1 MILGYQLNTLNWG
14 IRKEKGGTMKARLLY
29 LAYSL
34 VVVGAMVASSVAAI
48 RWG

>member
-1 MILGYQLNTLNWG
+1 
-14 IRKEKGGTMKARLLY
+14 MKARLLY

-34 VVVGAMVASSVAAI
+34 AVIGALVASSLAGG

>member
-1 MILGYQLNTLNWG
+1 
-14 IRKEKGGTMKARLLY
+14 MKARLLL

-34 VVVGAMVASSVAAI
+34 AIVGALVASAVAPY

>member
-1 MILGYQLNTLNWG
+1 
-14 IRKEKGGTMKARLLY
+14 MKARLVY

-34 VVVGAMVASSVAAI
+34 MVIGALVVSSVAAY

>member
-1 MILGYQLNTLNWG
+1 LSTLNRG
-14 IRKEKGGTMKARLLY
+14 ICKRKGGTMKARLLY

-34 VVVGAMVASSVAAI
+34 AVVGALVASSVAGF

>member
-1 MILGYQLNTLNWG
+1 
-14 IRKEKGGTMKARLLY
+14 MKARLLY

-34 VVVGAMVASSVAAI
+34 VVIGALVVAAAAPV

>member
-1 MILGYQLNTLNWG
+1 
-14 IRKEKGGTMKARLLY
+14 MKARLLY

-34 VVVGAMVASSVAAI
+34 VVIGALVAASAAPL

>member
-1 MILGYQLNTLNWG
+1 MSTLSRG
-14 IRKEKGGTMKARLLY
+14 IYKMKGGTMKARLLY

-34 VVVGAMVASSVAAI
+34 AVVGALVASSVAGW

>member
-1 MILGYQLNTLNWG
+1 MNTLNWG

-29 LAYSL
+29 LAYSFA
-34 VVVGAMVASSVAAI
+34 VVGALVASAIAAP

>member
-1 MILGYQLNTLNWG
+1 MSTLYRGIYQ
-14 IRKEKGGTMKARLLY
+14 EKGGTMKARLLY

-34 VVVGAMVASSVAAI
+34 AVVGALVASSVAAY